1 VATTSSDARLVRLDL
16 DDARWRDFV
25 EGAPGALPFHR
36 PSWPLFLAECYGF
49 PAFALALAHDDGR
62 IDAGVPV
69 LEVHRPFAG
78 RRWVC
83 LPFTDVCQPLGG
95 DDSIARL
102 VTAANAERSRTG
114 VKELEVRAA
123 VEAPGFVTSEVATRH
138 VLRLGDDPDEM
149 FRGFRSS
156 TRQGI
161 RAAER
166 ESVRVET
173 ATSREGL
180 TEVFYDLH
188 AATRRRLG
196 VPVQGRRFFELLWDR
211 VLEPGGGSVLV
222 ASVGNEPI
230 AAAVFL
236 AAGDT
241 VIYKFGASDADA
253 WRLRPNNALFWTAI
267 RDACADGRRYLDFG
281 RSDHESEGLRRFKS
295 SWGAEEIPLVY
306 SSTRPTAVAHTG
318 PPGRLGRAASFVIR
332 RSPPVV
338 CRVIGRAFYRYAA

>member
-1 VATTSSDARLVRLDL
+1 
-16 DDARWRDFV
+16 
-25 EGAPGALPFHR
+25 
-36 PSWPLFLAECYGF
+36 
-49 PAFALALAHDDGR
+49 
-62 IDAGVPV
+62 
-69 LEVHRPFAG
+69 
-78 RRWVC
+78 
-83 LPFTDVCQPLGG
+83 
-95 DDSIARL
+95 
-102 VTAANAERSRTG
+102 
-114 VKELEVRAA
+114 
-123 VEAPGFVTSEVATRH
+123 
-138 VLRLGDDPDEM
+138 
-149 FRGFRSS
+149 
-156 TRQGI
+156 
-161 RAAER
+161 
-166 ESVRVET
+166 VRVET

-318 PPGRLGRAASFVIR
+318 LPGRLGRAASFVIR